1 MKQLIWY
8 IFLLN
13 LLFSCNI
20 KNQSEVETPD
30 KKSRTLSIND
40 TTSYY
45 YSKTNYDLIDTLDC
59 WNYELDKNYKPDIKD
74 SVQPMALL
82 TFFRTKPLYDSIS
95 LRIYKKPWTPYMSF
109 EVFSLKDSSYCFQ
122 ESGRIRFLSSCSPPG
137 TGGDIFIIG
146 NFVFL
151 NRDVCLQCVKFDS
164 GTDYCR
170 PLINYLIGKID
181 KNKVSTIDNIVNQFP
196 ITISLP
202 VNENQMH
209 SEENARMWYLH

>member
-1 MKQLIWY
+1 MKHLVCC

-13 LLFSCNI
+13 LLISCN
-20 KNQSEVETPD
+20 NAPQSEGE
-30 KKSRTLSIND
+30 KAIINSRTLSIND

-45 YSKTNYDLIDTLDC
+45 YSKTNYNHIDTLDC
-59 WNYELDKNYKPDIKD
+59 WNYELNKNYRPDIKD

-82 TFFRTKPLYDSIS
+82 SFFRNKPLHDSIS
-95 LRIYKKPWTPYMSF
+95 LSIYRKPWTPSISF
-109 EVFSLKDSSYCFQ
+109 EVFYLKDSSYCFQ

-146 NFVFL
+146 NFIFL
-151 NRDVCLQCVKFDS
+151 NRDVCLQCVKYDS

-181 KNKVSTIDNIVNQFP
+181 KNKINTIDDIVNQFP
-196 ITISLP
+196 IAGSK
-202 VNENQMH
+202 Q
-209 SEENARMWYLH
+209 SGRKK